1 MSLKAYNNG
10 VNAKEIRCVDAGG
23 VERFIREIRKGDVQW
38 WKGESIPPTI
48 QGTWTKVSDGLYQTK
63 AIIPSYTTPLFLESG
78 HDTNYVIVSFHAYDN
93 YVTCE
98 FFGDFEN
105 LTIHNSDDSN
115 GLSGEFYVTYSWDD
129 ASGNGEQLYKCSLN
143 VFPKSNGM
151 VTKCQHRLEIDPE
164 GSFVEDPSFVD
175 SYGSG
180 WVVQGTSAHNKMC
193 SDAYEYYSGTT
204 VNPWGLDGR
213 TSYTWYNWQNS
224 GTQVTNYICA
234 NNGRAFSVK
243 ILSESTSVKFCPPGG
258 STAGWTASTDSTRF
272 PAASGWYQLT
282 KKDGYTKYFN
292 ISTGQFAEYLPNVML
307 STSVMTKV
315 RSCIGTHLSDSE
327 YADRVVCTA
336 YNNIRLIAESKLA
349 ESKTNSSLGSDYN
362 SEFWFDLYN
371 IPLVNMSTGDWI
383 FGHYNPSSPSYDS
396 PTDSG
401 TSWSYIFSGT
411 SFYDALITMTF
422 STGDC
427 TMTLQLNDDWGFA
440 KNVFLT
446 RTFPK
451 DNYKYVIP
459 TGDNVRPKNNDMYV
473 SLIIVCVSNYKTDVV
488 GDFHEYRLPSGAS
501 YSLASIAFTS
511 DGTITNFTPANGWVK
526 GTVSY
531 TESDRSYTF
540 VIRPYHLY
548 NSYYHRIVF
557 NYSAAVGTTAN
568 SKNLE
573 ISSNLAYFGT
583 STYLTPQNSI
593 DESKRVI
600 PVYWM
605 LHTMPGDRADES
617 LDGTRYF
624 TSCDI
629 QVPLNVTIDW
639 DESHET
645 YVDEQWSAYYVL
657 PIKTAAPMTLAKSKF
672 MYAAVDEYSTL
683 PGFGSLYG
691 LDLYSTITDSS
702 SILTNGTLTV
712 TMNRATGDVS
722 ITSTA
727 KNNIPGYTSNPGI
740 FKFEP
745 AYSSDK
751 MRWLWWKNNVTNDQ
765 GMVDMATGSV

>member
-10 VNAKEIRCVDAGG
+10 VNVKEIRCVDAGG

-48 QGTWTKVSDGLYQTK
+48 QGTWTKVSDGMYQTK

-105 LTIHNSDDSN
+105 LTIQNSDTSN

-193 SDAYEYYSGTT
+193 SDVYEYYSETT

-213 TSYTWYNWQNS
+213 TNYTWYNWQNS

-258 STAGWTASTDSTRF
+258 NEAGWTASTDSVRF
-272 PAASGWYQLT
+272 PAAGGWYQKT

-292 ISTGQFAEYLPNVML
+292 VSTGQFAEYLPKEMFE
-307 STSVMTKV
+307 TSMITRV

-336 YNNIRLIAESKLA
+336 YNNFHLVAESKLA
-349 ESKTNSSLGSDYN
+349 ERKINSSLTSDYD

-371 IPLVNMSTGDWI
+371 IPIVNLSTGDWI
-383 FGHYNPSSPSYDS
+383 FGHYNPSVPYGSS
-396 PTDSG
+396 TDSG
-401 TSWSYIFSGT
+401 TTWSYTVTGGN
-411 SFYDALITMTF
+411 FYNALITMTF
-422 STGDC
+422 STGAC
-427 TMTLQLNDDWGFA
+427 TMTLQLDDDWELA
-440 KNVFLT
+440 KNAFLT
-446 RTFPK
+446 GTFPAA
-451 DNYKYVIP
+451 NYKYVV
-459 TGDNVRPKNNDMYV
+459 DNENSLYS
-473 SLIIVCVSNYKTDVV
+473 SLIIVCVANYKTDVV
-488 GDFHEYRLPSGAS
+488 GDFHEYRLPVGAE
-501 YSLASIAFTS
+501 YKLEAVTFTS
-511 DGTITNFTPANGWVK
+511 NGTNTNFTPASGWVK

-531 TESDRSYTF
+531 TEGPGSYVF
-540 VIRPYHLY
+540 VINPYSLR

-557 NYSAAVGTTAN
+557 NYSAAVGTTN
-568 SKNLE
+568 SKYLE

-600 PVYWM
+600 PVYWK
-605 LHTMPGDRADES
+605 LHTSPGDRVDES

-624 TSCDI
+624 TSSSI
-629 QVPLNVTIDW
+629 SFPFNVTIDW
-639 DESHET
+639 DESHKT
-645 YVDEQWSAYYVL
+645 YVDTSGGAYYVL
-657 PIKTAAPMTLAKSKF
+657 PIKTTAPMTITKAKF
-672 MYAAVDEYSTL
+672 MCSVPNEYATL
-683 PGFGSLYG
+683 PGFGSIDG
-691 LDLYSTITDSS
+691 IDLTRTITDSS
-702 SILTNGTLTV
+702 AILTNGTLTI
-712 TMNRATGDVS
+712 TMNRVTGDIS

-727 KNNIPGYTSNPGI
+727 KNNIPGYTSDPGN
-740 FKFEP
+740 FEFD
-745 AYSSDK
+745 YFGG
-751 MRWLWWKNNVTNDQ
+751 MRWLWWKNITTNDR
-765 GMVDMATGSV
+765 GSIDMATGALNNR

>member
-63 AIIPSYTTPLFLESG
+63 AIIPSYTTPLFLESEY
-78 HDTNYVIVSFHAYDN
+78 DTNYVIVSFHAYDN

-164 GSFVEDPSFVD
+164 GSFVEDSSFVD

-193 SDAYEYYSGTT
+193 SDAHEYYSGTT

-243 ILSESTSVKFCPPGG
+243 VLSESTSVKFCPPGG

-292 ISTGQFAEYLPNVML
+292 ISTGQFAEYLPNAML

-383 FGHYNPSSPSYDS
+383 FGHYNPSIPSYDS

-411 SFYDALITMTF
+411 SFYNALITMTF

-427 TMTLQLNDDWGFA
+427 TMTLQLTDDFEFA
-440 KNVFLT
+440 ANAFLT
-446 RTFPK
+446 STFPAA
-451 DNYKYVIP
+451 NYKYAIS
-459 TGDNVRPKNNDMYV
+459 NDTSEYS
-473 SLIIVCVSNYKTDVV
+473 SLIIACVAKYKTDVV
-488 GDFHEYRLPSGAS
+488 GDFHEYRLPAGAK
-501 YSLASIAFTS
+501 YELTS
-511 DGTITNFTPANGWVK
+511 VTITVNGTNTRYTPTNGWVK

-531 TESDRSYTF
+531 TEGPGTYVF
-540 VIRPYHLY
+540 VIRPYHLTH
-548 NSYYHRIVF
+548 SYFHQIVF
-557 NYSAAVGTTAN
+557 NYSAAVGTTN
-568 SKNLE
+568 SKYLE

-593 DESKRVI
+593 DESKRVV
-600 PVYWM
+600 PVYWK
-605 LHTMPGDRADES
+605 LHTSSGDRVDES

-624 TSCDI
+624 TSSSI
-629 QVPLNVTIDW
+629 PFPFNVTIDW
-639 DESHET
+639 DESHKT
-645 YVDEQWSAYYVL
+645 YVGTRGSAYYVL
-657 PIKTAAPMTLAKSKF
+657 PITTKAPMTIAKAKF
-672 MYAAVDEYSTL
+672 MCAPPSEYSTL
-683 PGFGSLYG
+683 PGFGSIDG
-691 LDLYSTITDSS
+691 LDLTSTITNSS
-702 SILTNGTLTV
+702 AILTNGTLTI
-712 TMNRATGDVS
+712 TMNRVTGDIS

-727 KNNIPGYTSNPGI
+727 KNNIPGYTSDPGN
-740 FKFEP
+740 FEFD
-745 AYSSDK
+745 YFGG
-751 MRWLWWKNNVTNDQ
+751 MRWLWWKNITTNDQ
-765 GMVDMATGSV
+765 GSIDMATGALNNQ

>member
-1 MSLKAYNNG
+1 MALKAYNNG
-10 VNAKEIRCVDAGG
+10 VKAKEIRCVDAGG
-23 VERFIREIRKGDVQW
+23 VERIIREIRKGDVQW
-38 WKGESIPPTI
+38 WMGESVPPTI

-63 AIIPSYTTPLFLESG
+63 AIIPSYTTPLFLG
-78 HDTNYVIVSFHAYDN
+78 HDTNYVIVSFHSYYN

-105 LTIHNSDDSN
+105 LTIRNSDDSN

-129 ASGNGEQLYKCSLN
+129 ASGNGKQLYKCSLN

-151 VTKCQHRLEIDPE
+151 VTKCQHRLESDPT
-164 GSFVEDPSFVD
+164 GSFVEDSSFVD

-193 SDAYEYYSGTT
+193 SDAYDYYSETT
-204 VNPWGLDGR
+204 VDPWGSDGR
-213 TSYTWYNWQNS
+213 ANDTWYNWQNS

-292 ISTGQFAEYLPNVML
+292 ISTGQFAEYLPNAML
-307 STSVMTKV
+307 STSVMTEV

-349 ESKTNSSLGSDYN
+349 ESKTNSSLTSDYN

-371 IPLVNMSTGDWI
+371 IPLVNLSTGDWI
-383 FGHYNPSSPSYDS
+383 FGHYNPSIPSYDS

-401 TSWSYIFSGT
+401 TSWSYIFSGER
-411 SFYDALITMTF
+411 FYDALITMTF

-427 TMTLQLNDDWGFA
+427 TMTLQLKDDWGFEA
-440 KNVFLT
+440 NAFLT
-446 RTFPK
+446 GTFPAA
-451 DNYKYVIP
+451 NYKYTV
-459 TGDNVRPKNNDMYV
+459 DNGYAFYS
-473 SLIIVCVSNYKTDVV
+473 SLIIVCVANYKTDVV
-488 GDFHEYRLPSGAS
+488 GDFHEYRLPNGAA
-501 YSLASIAFTS
+501 YELNPVTFTS
-511 DGTITNFTPANGWVK
+511 NGTSTRFTPDSGWVK

-531 TESDRSYTF
+531 TEGPGTYVF
-540 VIRPYHLY
+540 VIRPYHLTY
-548 NSYYHRIVF
+548 SHYHQIVF
-557 NYSAAVGTTAN
+557 NYSAAVGTSA
-568 SKNLE
+568 SKYLE

-583 STYLTPQNSI
+583 PTYLTPQNSI
-593 DESKRVI
+593 DEAKRVI

-605 LHTMPGDRADES
+605 LHTNPGDRADES

-624 TSCDI
+624 TSSSI
-629 QVPLNVTIDW
+629 SFPLNVTIDW

-657 PIKTAAPMTLAKSKF
+657 PINTASPLTIAKSKF
-672 MYAAVDEYSTL
+672 MYAAPNEYSDL
-683 PGFGSLYG
+683 PGFGSIDG
-691 LDLYSTITDSS
+691 LGLTSTITNSS
-702 SILTNGTLTV
+702 AILTNGTLTI
-712 TMNRATGDVS
+712 TMNRATGYVS

-727 KNNIPGYTSNPGI
+727 KNNIPGYTDNPDNFVFDQDGYGTI
-740 FKFEP
+740 
-745 AYSSDK
+745 
-751 MRWLWWKNNVTNDQ
+751 RLLLWKNRTTGDAGMIDMVT
-765 GMVDMATGSV
+765 GTLSI